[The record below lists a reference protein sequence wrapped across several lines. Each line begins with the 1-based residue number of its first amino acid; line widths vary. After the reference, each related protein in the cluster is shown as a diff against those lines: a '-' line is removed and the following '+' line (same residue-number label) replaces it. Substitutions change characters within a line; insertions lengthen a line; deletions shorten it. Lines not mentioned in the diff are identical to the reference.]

1 MKNLFKF
8 SLVLGV
14 ALLTMN
20 VHASDV
26 DFLLGVKK
34 EQGRMVTIVLSET
47 KKMDLSIYDASDRL
61 IHSENVDTQK
71 IVNRTYDL
79 KALPEGTYYLEA
91 ESDMK
96 IARYK
101 ITVVG
106 ATATLSE
113 TAISEVYK
121 PVFVEKN
128 GLVTLTVLN
137 LTKSPVNIKIYDNE
151 DNEVY
156 ASEKLTDE
164 TVAKIF
170 DLNNIKSE
178 KYTFVITYN
187 NKTFAK
193 TFAN

>member
-1 MKNLFKF
+1 
-8 SLVLGV
+8 
-14 ALLTMN
+14 
-20 VHASDV
+20 
-26 DFLLGVKK
+26 
-34 EQGRMVTIVLSET
+34 
-47 KKMDLSIYDASDRL
+47 LSIYDASDRL